1 MNRPCSN
8 NRFHLIPSL
17 LLLSLVSPG
26 LTAEIFE
33 QLIEKSKSKM
43 KYYYA
48 AETPLLILQVEKP
61 KPGKSPVTLTLRQVN
76 WDL

>member
-33 QLIEKSKSKM
+33 QMIEKSKSKM

-48 AETPLLILQVEKP
+48 AETPLLI
-61 KPGKSPVTLTLRQVN
+61 
-76 WDL
+76 